1 MTKLEFEDFVTMKT
15 KLITLR
21 GNNEAF
27 ASLKPIFEENSIKF
41 KEKQILHFGA
51 SAHAGSII
59 EIVQAI
65 GGLGIAGVL
74 IAWVQAR
81 GKRFVHV
88 TTKDNKVEIISQGY
102 SAEQAQQFIEQAR
115 YINVEE
121 GPREDKT

>member
-1 MTKLEFEDFVTMKT
+1 MKT

-21 GNNEAF
+21 DNDNAF
-27 ASLKPIFEENSIKF
+27 ASLKPLLEENGIKF
-41 KEKQILHFGA
+41 KEKRIHHFGA
-51 SAHAGSII
+51 SSHAGSII

-102 SAEQAQQFIEQAR
+102 SAEQAKQFIEQAR
-115 YINVEE
+115 EINVKE
-121 GPREDKT
+121 GPSEDKT

>member
-1 MTKLEFEDFVTMKT
+1 MKN
-15 KLITLR
+15 KVITLR
-21 GNNEAF
+21 GNKNAF
-27 ASLKPIFEENSIKF
+27 ASLTPILEENGIKF
-41 KEKQILHFGA
+41 KEKQIRHFGV
-51 SAHAGSII
+51 SGHTGSVI

-88 TTKDNKVEIISQGY
+88 TTKDNKVEIISHGY
-102 SAEQAQQFIEQAR
+102 SAEQAKQFIEQAR
-115 YINVEE
+115 DINVEE